1 MSATPNLFLQAS
13 RLKLR
18 FASTQGALTV
28 EDLWSI
34 PLKTSRTNK
43 ASIENV
49 GATVLSRQTE
59 LAKVGAASIFEDSDP
74 SPELGKVNLQVA
86 ILRVV
91 AGIRQAENKAKT
103 ESVARS
109 AEKERLEALIKER
122 EGKELPLDDLKA
134 RLAALA

>member
-1 MSATPNLFLQAS
+1 MPDKPNIFLQAS

-18 FASTQGALTV
+18 FTSPQGALTV
-28 EDLWSI
+28 EDLWFI

-49 GATVLSRQTE
+49 GATVLSRQAE

-74 SPELGKVNLQVA
+74 SPELGQVNLQVA
-86 ILRVV
+86 ILRAV
-91 AGIRQAENKAKT
+91 ASTRQAENKAKT
-103 ESVARS
+103 ETMALK
-109 AEKERLEALIKER
+109 AEKERLEALIRER

-134 RLAALA
+134 RLAALK